1 MAMVLM
7 NQLNYDVCDMI
18 NKVVMKDHKRQK
30 IIDDYEDLLNNNNYT
45 ENNHFYN
52 IEIVI
57 QYKTQS
63 YQYKQKSIEIV
74 DLDKDEAYKKYQM
87 IIDYTN
93 LNIDNEIVG
102 IYMILKSSF
111 IDGDGFYCFNYSD
124 DGDLLTYYEVPNY
137 QELKEKYD
145 ENDYWYKKE
154 WVEEFDEDYFLER
167 YNEIK
172 ELYDNDEL
180 EFYDNGSDDTSIT
193 FNKYQGK
200 TEQIYICKDCKR
212 DFTDEVDDRS
222 GWEGTGGNHICMDCF
237 YKNDNEESDSDSDD
251 EE

>member
-7 NQLNYDVCDMI
+7 NQLNFDVCDHI
-18 NKVVMKDHKRQK
+18 NRLRVKEFKRQK

-45 ENNHFYN
+45 KNNHFYS

-63 YQYKQKSIEIV
+63 YHYEREIIDIV

-102 IYMILKSSF
+102 IYMVMNSSF
-111 IDGDGFYCFNYSD
+111 IDGAGYFCFNYGD
-124 DGDLLTYYEVPNY
+124 NGDLITYYEVPNY

-154 WVEEFDEDYFLER
+154 WIGEFDEDYFLKR

-180 EFYDNGSDDTSIT
+180 EFYGNGKHDLNTII
-193 FNKYQGK
+193 FNK
-200 TEQIYICKDCKR
+200 
-212 DFTDEVDDRS
+212 
-222 GWEGTGGNHICMDCF
+222 W
-237 YKNDNEESDSDSDD
+237 
-251 EE
+251 